1 MIKKLTV
8 LFAGSVL
15 AIQFAGAQIETGT
28 SSGAQALDRARSA
41 PVAPNAAPEEEVVVV
56 YDAKGVKEVFI
67 EEVPEKM
74 WSLNVSTGWDS
85 LYMFRGANVL
95 GNNNGLYWVGGDLGV
110 SPWEG
115 GSVSAG
121 FWYAVGTS
129 NPSNYQE
136 LNVFADITQSVGNFD
151 LSLGWINY
159 SYPVVS
165 WELPTQNEIYL
176 GAAYNIEIGS
186 VSIAPSAIYFYNV
199 GPVVQDKS
207 YLLLGI
213 DASVPLTDMVS
224 LDPWFAYGVN
234 FGFNTDANGN
244 EYDGSSNVELGVSM
258 PVQITDY
265 FSVAGYIAYSH
276 AIENNFG
283 TTDANTFWG
292 GVSANFSF

>member
-136 LNVFADITQSVGNFD
+136 LNVFADDTLDACYKFKALINCHIVPDAVGLVDYSNFWSQF
-151 LSLGWINY
+151 LLFQ
-159 SYPVVS
+159 PV
-165 WELPTQNEIYL
+165 
-176 GAAYNIEIGS
+176 GS
-186 VSIAPSAIYFYNV
+186 NWNV
-199 GPVVQDKS
+199 
-207 YLLLGI
+207 
-213 DASVPLTDMVS
+213 
-224 LDPWFAYGVN
+224 
-234 FGFNTDANGN
+234 
-244 EYDGSSNVELGVSM
+244 
-258 PVQITDY
+258 
-265 FSVAGYIAYSH
+265 H
-276 AIENNFG
+276 
-283 TTDANTFWG
+283 
-292 GVSANFSF
+292 